1 MCNAMFLMSRYPEV
15 QQKVLDEQKAI
26 FGKDLYRQ
34 ATTQDLNEMKYLEAL
49 IKETIRFIPT
59 IPRIGRQLQKDLKLS
74 G

>member
-1 MCNAMFLMSRYPEV
+1 MSIYPEV
-15 QQKVLDEQKAI
+15 QQKILDEQKAI
-26 FGKDLYRQ
+26 FGKDFNRQ
-34 ATTQDLNEMKYLEAL
+34 ATTQDLNDMKYLEAL